1 MNGHMPRNVAKRIM
15 KRTAESDEPIV
26 ITVRQGKPSR
36 VFGFNEYKK
45 MVALPGQVKPWEHR
59 REKKKTPDPL
69 GAVDAKPPGRVSR
82 EDIYE

>member
-1 MNGHMPRNVAKRIM
+1 MNGHMPRSVAKRIM

-26 ITVRQGKPSR
+26 ITVRGGKPSR
-36 VFGFNEYKK
+36 VFGFAEYKK

-59 REKKKTPDPL
+59 REKKRAPDPL
-69 GAVDAKPPGRVSR
+69 GAVDSKPPGAISR

>member
-1 MNGHMPRNVAKRIM
+1 MNEHMPRNVARRIM

-26 ITVRQGKPSR
+26 VTVRGGKPSR
-36 VFGFNEYKK
+36 VFGFKEYKK

-59 REKKKTPDPL
+59 RERKNIPDPL
-69 GAVDAKPPGRVSR
+69 GAIDAKPPGPLSR